1 MIFLE
6 KIWSFKDGERHM
18 SDVLIIEPK
27 KGWIP
32 VNFRE
37 IWKFRE
43 LLYFLAWRD
52 VKVKYKQT
60 GIGVVWAIIQPL
72 LAMLIFSALFGRFAG
87 MPSDGAP
94 YPVFV
99 YIGLLPWTYFAT
111 VLGQSTNSVVGGSN
125 LISKIYFPRLIIP
138 ASTAIAALIDFF
150 IASVLLGVMMI
161 YYGVNL
167 SAGIFLVPL
176 LVLITMM
183 NALGFGL
190 WFSALNVKYRDVQFA
205 IPFLIQIWMFATP
218 VIYPSSLIKEYA
230 WLLML
235 NPMGGVIEAFRAAT
249 LGHMPIPWLSLGI
262 STSVGLLVF
271 VGGMF
276 YFRSVERYFADVI

>member
-1 MIFLE
+1 
-6 KIWSFKDGERHM
+6 M

-60 GIGVVWAIIQPL
+60 AIGVIWAIIQPL
-72 LAMLIFSALFGRFAG
+72 LAMLIFSVLFGRFAG

-99 YIGLLPWTYFAT
+99 YIGLLPWNYFAS
-111 VLGQSTNSVVGGSN
+111 VLSQSTNSVVGGSN

-138 ASTAIAALIDFF
+138 ASTAIAALIDLF
-150 IASVLLGVMMI
+150 IASVLLGIMMI
-161 YYGVNL
+161 YYGVNPGV
-167 SAGIFLVPL
+167 GIFLVPF

-218 VIYPSSLIKEYA
+218 VIYPASLIGDKYG
-230 WLLML
+230 WILML
-235 NPMGGVIEAFRAAT
+235 NPMGGVIEAFRPAV
-249 LGHMPIPWLSLGI
+249 LGNTAIPWASLGI
-262 STSVGLLVF
+262 STAVGVVVF

>member
-1 MIFLE
+1 MPDDHLT
-6 KIWSFKDGERHM
+6 
-18 SDVLIIEPK
+18 IIEPR
-27 KGWIP
+27 KGWRP

-52 VKVKYKQT
+52 VKVKYKQAA
-60 GIGVVWAIIQPL
+60 IGVIWAIVQPL
-72 LAMLIFSALFGRFAG
+72 LAMLIFSVIFGRFAG
-87 MPSDGAP
+87 IPSDGAP

-99 YIGLLPWTYFAT
+99 YIGLLPWNYFAS

-138 ASTAIAALIDFF
+138 GSTAIAALIDFL
-150 IASVLLGVMMI
+150 IASVLLGFMML

-167 SAGIFLVPL
+167 SAGILLVPFLVI
-176 LVLITMM
+176 ITMM
-183 NALGFGL
+183 NALGFGF
-190 WFSALNVKYRDVQFA
+190 WFSALNVKYRDVQHA

-218 VIYPSSLIKEYA
+218 VIYPTSLLGDEYG

-235 NPMGGVIEAFRAAT
+235 NPMGGVIEAFRPAV
-249 LGHMPIPWLSLGI
+249 LGHMPIQWIPLAI
-262 STSVGLLVF
+262 STSVGFIVF

>member
-1 MIFLE
+1 
-6 KIWSFKDGERHM
+6 M
-18 SDVLIIEPK
+18 SDILIIEPK

-52 VKVKYKQT
+52 IKVKYKQT
-60 GIGVVWAIIQPL
+60 ALGIIWAVMQPV
-72 LAMLIFSALFGRFAG
+72 LAMLIFSVLFGRFAG

-99 YIGLLPWTYFAT
+99 YIGLLPWNYFAT

-138 ASTAIAALIDFF
+138 ASTAIAALIDFL
-150 IASVLLGVMMI
+150 IASAVLGFMML
-161 YYGVNL
+161 YYGVQL
-167 SAGIFLVPL
+167 MAGILLVPL
-176 LVLITMM
+176 LVMITMI

-190 WFSALNVKYRDVQFA
+190 WFSALNVKYRDVQHA

-218 VIYPSSLIKEYA
+218 VIYPKSLVGQEYG

-235 NPMGGVIEAFRAAT
+235 NPMGGVIEAFRPAV
-249 LGHMPIPWLSLGI
+249 LGHMPIPWASLGI
-262 STSVGLLVF
+262 STTVGCVVF
-271 VGGMF
+271 IGGMF